1 MEGVLER
8 IAVEQSEMRQ
18 DMRELRQDMGGFRQ
32 EARSDSNALQTRM
45 IQLWLGTMG
54 TMMAGFIALFVAILL
69 KG

>member
-18 DMRELRQDMGGFRQ
+18 DIRELRQDMGGFRQ